1 MRGCEPDK
9 SHFAVAIAAYVIAG
23 IDGAVLADTG
33 DIAAQN
39 LGGQLANTLLQ
50 RLKAEIELVIA
61 QCDIVVTHSIHQP
74 HKVTTRGNGTIGY
87 AGKEVAARNEGDMWR
102 ELPHLV
108 AKVGHERIALDGS
121 VNIIVVEDYYV
132 GRINGQ
138 RLRHGATGSKKGCKK
153 NNNTKMEWYLFFHH
167 NGSDSVSAG
176 GCGLA
181 A

>member
-23 IDGAVLADTG
+23 IDGTVLTDTG
-33 DIAAQN
+33 EIAAQN
-39 LGGQLANTLLQ
+39 LGGQLADTLLQ

-87 AGKEVAARNEGDMWR
+87 AGKEVTARHKGDIGC

-108 AKVGHERIALDGS
+108 AERGHERITLDSTVNVIVVKDNDIGS
-121 VNIIVVEDYYV
+121 VY
-132 GRINGQ
+132 
-138 RLRHGATGSKKGCKK
+138 RLRLC
-153 NNNTKMEWYLFFHH
+153 
-167 NGSDSVSAG
+167 NGRNPS
-176 GCGLA
+176 
-181 A
+181 

>member
-33 DIAAQN
+33 KIAAQN
-39 LGGQLANTLLQ
+39 LGGQLANTPLQ

-102 ELPHLV
+102 ELPHLAAKRSHKRV
-108 AKVGHERIALDGS
+108 ALHGTVNVIVVKDNDIGS
-121 VNIIVVEDYYV
+121 VY
-132 GRINGQ
+132 
-138 RLRHGATGSKKGCKK
+138 RLRLG
-153 NNNTKMEWYLFFHH
+153 
-167 NGSDSVSAG
+167 NGRNPS
-176 GCGLA
+176 
-181 A
+181 